1 MITSGAI
8 QKGVPTKVFRLFIDS
23 VSWPATPKSASFTL
37 PLSDSSTFAAE
48 IIKVSGVGGEKE
60 EWERKG
66 EEGGD
71 RVGEEGGNRGG
82 EEGGR
87 GEEKRE
93 RGEKVRLAET

>member
-71 RVGEEGGNRGG
+71 RVGEEGGNTRTYLTDRLTIS
-82 EEGGR
+82 E
-87 GEEKRE
+87 
-93 RGEKVRLAET
+93 VRRHGCTDITR